1 MSETSGSKRT
11 AFVFCSENVITDL
24 FTLTVDHDSAVT
36 TVLHTDQFICSK
48 ISSVNCLGS
57 EKLDAWISCAAAT
70 HKGEISACY
79 QNISVKDS
87 EGFFLKCGQGRV
99 LSSSV

>member
-1 MSETSGSKRT
+1 MPETSGSKCT

-57 EKLDAWISCAAAT
+57 EKLDTWISCAAAT
-70 HKGEISACY
+70 HKEKI
-79 QNISVKDS
+79 
-87 EGFFLKCGQGRV
+87 
-99 LSSSV
+99 